1 LRADARFCSAAS
13 ARFPQSRAADAIM
26 NAPAPLKRISTIDTP
41 AQGEPSNLD
50 GTFWNSDT
58 IAELLRDI
66 GLDHVAICPGSS
78 FRGLHESLVNRLG
91 NTRPEMLLCLHEEH
105 AVAIAH
111 GFARVTGKPMG
122 VIVHCNVGL
131 MHAAMAVYNAW
142 CDRMPIVILGGVG
155 PVDSARRRTPI
166 DWLHSVADQGALVR
180 NYVKWDDQP
189 LSAKAAVESILRGY
203 QMACTAPKAPVY
215 ITLDQR
221 LQEDSFAY
229 TNEIKPKVARFRA
242 PMSPAPDPQLI
253 ESAAQ
258 LLLQARSPVILAGRV
273 SRDET
278 AWAER
283 VRLAEMLGA
292 RVLTDLK
299 VAGAF
304 PTDHPLHGPDPAIA
318 FTPDDGVAIVRDAD
332 VILSLDWWDQATL
345 FKQAW
350 GEADVPAKV
359 IRCSIDTF
367 IHRGW
372 TRDHMGLT
380 AIDIDIL
387 AEPDRAVPL
396 LLTQLEKGMDDKFR
410 RAAADRVDAARIHR
424 KRPEP
429 FHPVTGGSDAIGL
442 WDIGSALGEAFG
454 DKPYCLMRAPLG
466 WHVGALP
473 IHHPLDYL
481 GADGAAGIGGAPG
494 MSVGSALAL
503 RDSGR
508 LPVAV
513 FGDGDYLMGVS
524 ALWTAARHRIPMLIV
539 IANNTG
545 YYIDEQHQVTTSL
558 ARDRST
564 QTASIGQRISDP
576 EVDIMAMAKA
586 QGFDGSGP
594 LRIKSDLKDAI
605 SAGIAAVEAGGCY
618 LIDVRIR
625 PDYEGYPR

>member
-1 LRADARFCSAAS
+1 
-13 ARFPQSRAADAIM
+13 M
-26 NAPAPLKRISTIDTP
+26 NAPTPAKRISTIDTP
-41 AQGEPSNLD
+41 AQQVPDGFN

-58 IAELLRDI
+58 VAELLRDI
-66 GLDHVAICPGSS
+66 GLDFVALCPGSS
-78 FRGLHESLVNRLG
+78 FRGLHESLVNHLG
-91 NTRPEMLLCLHEEH
+91 NVRPEMLLCLHEEN

-111 GFARVTGKPMG
+111 GYARVAGKPMG

-131 MHAAMAVYNAW
+131 MHATMAVYNAW
-142 CDRMPIVILGGVG
+142 CDRMPILILGGSG
-155 PVDSARRRTPI
+155 PLDSARRRTPI
-166 DWLHSVADQGALVR
+166 DWLHSVSDQAALVR
-180 NYVKWDDQP
+180 NYVKWDDAP
-189 LSAKAAVESILRGY
+189 ISPKAAIESILRGH
-203 QMACTAPKAPVY
+203 QMASTAPKAPVY

-221 LQEDSFAY
+221 MQEDSLLHAR
-229 TNEIKPKVARFRA
+229 EAKPKVVRFQA
-242 PMSPAPDPQLI
+242 PASPAADPALVAR
-253 ESAAQ
+253 AAD
-258 LLLQARSPVILAGRV
+258 LLLKARSPVILAGRV
-273 SRDET
+273 SRDEQ

-318 FTPDDGVAIVRDAD
+318 FTPDEGVAIMRTAD
-332 VILSLDWWDQATL
+332 VVLSLDWWDQATL

-350 GEADVPAKV
+350 GESDVPATI

-380 AIDIDIL
+380 AVDLDIL
-387 AEPDRAVPL
+387 AEPDRVVPL
-396 LLTQLEKGMDDKFR
+396 LLHEIEERADDPFR
-410 RAAADRVDAARIHR
+410 RATAARLDACR
-424 KRPEP
+424 ADQKPAEP
-429 FHPVTGGSDAIGL
+429 FRPVSGGADAIGL
-442 WDIGSALGEAFG
+442 WDIGAGLNAALR

-494 MSVGSALAL
+494 MAVGSALAL
-503 RDSGR
+503 RGSGR

-513 FGDGDYLMGVS
+513 FGDGDYLMGIS
-524 ALWTAARHRIPMLIV
+524 ALWTAARHRIPLLIV
-539 IANNTG
+539 IANNAG

-558 ARDRST
+558 ARKRPVD
-564 QTASIGQRISDP
+564 TASIGQRISDP
-576 EVDIMAMAKA
+576 DVDILAMAKA
-586 QGFDGSGP
+586 QGFDGCGP
-594 LRIKSDLKDAI
+594 VKSKSELAAAI
-605 SAGIAAVEAGGCY
+605 AAGIAAVEQGRCY
-618 LIDVRIR
+618 LIDVRIA

>member
-1 LRADARFCSAAS
+1 LLRRDNKTGGG
-13 ARFPQSRAADAIM
+13 QGV
-26 NAPAPLKRISTIDTP
+26 NAPTPAKRISTIDTP
-41 AQGEPSNLD
+41 AQQVPEGFD

-58 IAELLRDI
+58 IAELLRAI
-66 GLDHVAICPGSS
+66 GLDYVAICPGSS
-78 FRGLHESLVNRLG
+78 FRGLHESLVNHLG
-91 NTRPEMLLCLHEEH
+91 NTQPEMLLCLHEEN

-111 GFARVTGKPMG
+111 GYARVTGEPMG

-131 MHAAMAVYNAW
+131 MHATMAVYNAW
-142 CDRMPIVILGGVG
+142 CDRMPIVILGGSG
-155 PVDSARRRTPI
+155 PLDSIRRRTPI
-166 DWLHSVADQGALVR
+166 DWLHSVSDQAALVR
-180 NYVKWDDQP
+180 NYVKWDDAP
-189 LSAKAAVESILRGY
+189 LSSKAAVESILRGR
-203 QMACTAPKAPVY
+203 QIAATAPKAPVY

-221 LQEDSFAY
+221 LQEDSSLHAR
-229 TNEIKPKVARFRA
+229 EIKPKVERFQA
-242 PMSPAPDPQLI
+242 PKSPAPDPQLI
-253 ESAAQ
+253 AQAAD
-258 LLLQARSPVILAGRV
+258 LLVQAKSPVILAGRV
-273 SRDET
+273 SRDEQ

-283 VRLAEMLGA
+283 IRLAEMLGA

-299 VAGAF
+299 VAAAF

-318 FTPDDGVAIVRDAD
+318 FTPDEGVAIMRDAD

-345 FKQAW
+345 FRQAW
-350 GEADVPAKV
+350 GESDVPAKI

-380 AIDIDIL
+380 AVDLDIL
-387 AEPDRAVPL
+387 AEPDRTLPL
-396 LLTQLEKGMDDKFR
+396 LLREVEARADDAFR
-410 RAAADRVDAARIHR
+410 RAAAARLAACRVAQ
-424 KRPEP
+424 KPPQP
-429 FHPVTGGSDAIGL
+429 FPPLRGGADTIGL
-442 WDIGSALGEAFG
+442 WDIGAALRETLG

-494 MSVGSALAL
+494 MAVGSALAL
-503 RDSGR
+503 KGSGR

-539 IANNTG
+539 IANNSG

-558 ARDRST
+558 ARQRPT
-564 QTASIGQRISDP
+564 ETAPVGQRIADP
-576 EVDIMAMAKA
+576 EIDILAMAKA
-586 QGFDGSGP
+586 QGFAGAGP
-594 LRIKSDLKDAI
+594 VRARSELAPAI
-605 SAGIAAVEAGGCY
+605 AAGIAAVEQGQCY

>member
-1 LRADARFCSAAS
+1 
-13 ARFPQSRAADAIM
+13 M
-26 NAPAPLKRISTIDTP
+26 NAPTNPNRISTIDAP
-41 AQGEPSNLD
+41 AQKMPADFD

-66 GLDHVAICPGSS
+66 GLDYVAICPGSS

-91 NTRPEMLLCLHEEH
+91 NVRPEMLLCLHEEH

-122 VIVHCNVGL
+122 VVVHCNVGL

-142 CDRMPIVILGGVG
+142 CDRMPVMVLGGIG
-155 PVDSARRRTPI
+155 PVDSVRRRTPI
-166 DWLHSVADQGALVR
+166 DWLHSVSDQAALVR

-189 LSAKAAVESILRGY
+189 LSAKAAVESILRGH

-221 LQEDSFAY
+221 LQEDSLAHAKD
-229 TNEIKPKVARFRA
+229 IKPKASRFVA
-242 PMSPAPDPQLI
+242 PPSPAADPALV
-253 ESAAQ
+253 ESAAR
-258 LLLQARSPVILAGRV
+258 LLLNARSPVILAGRV

-283 VRLAEMLGA
+283 VKLAEMLGA

-318 FTPDDGVAIVRDAD
+318 FTPDDGVAIMRDAD

-380 AIDIDIL
+380 AVDLDIL
-387 AEPDRAVPL
+387 AEPDRVVPL
-396 LLTQLEKGMDDKFR
+396 LLQALERDSDYRFR
-410 RAAADRVDAARIHR
+410 KAAGARLKACQDTH
-424 KRPEP
+424 KPPKP
-429 FHPVTGGSDAIGL
+429 FPPVQGGPDAIGL
-442 WDIGSALGEAFG
+442 WDIGIALGEALG

-466 WHVGALP
+466 WHVSSLP
-473 IHHPLDYL
+473 IHHPLEYL

-539 IANNTG
+539 IANNNG

-558 ARDRST
+558 ARDRAT
-564 QTASIGQRISDP
+564 ETASVGQRIADP
-576 EVDIMAMAKA
+576 EVDILAMAKA
-586 QGFDGSGP
+586 QGFGGAGP
-594 LRIKSDLKDAI
+594 IERRGDFVKALSD
-605 SAGIAAVEAGGCY
+605 GIAAVEAGGCY
-618 LIDVRIR
+618 LVDVRIR

>member
-1 LRADARFCSAAS
+1 
-13 ARFPQSRAADAIM
+13 M
-26 NAPAPLKRISTIDTP
+26 NAPTTAKRISTIDAP
-41 AQGEPSNLD
+41 AQQMPPGFN

-58 IAELLRDI
+58 IAQVLRDV
-66 GLDHVAICPGSS
+66 GLDYVTICPGSS
-78 FRGLHESLVNRLG
+78 FRGLHESLVNSLG
-91 NTRPEMLLCLHEEH
+91 NERPEMLLCLHEEH

-111 GFARVTGKPMG
+111 GYARVAGKPLG
-122 VIVHCNVGL
+122 VIVHSNVGV
-131 MHAAMAVYNAW
+131 MHASMAIYNAW
-142 CDRMPIVILGGVG
+142 CDRAPMIVLGGIG
-155 PVDSARRRTPI
+155 PLDSARRRTPI
-166 DWLHSVADQGALVR
+166 DWLHSVVDQGALVR
-180 NYVKWDDQP
+180 PYVKWDDQP
-189 LSAKAAVESILRGY
+189 LSAKAVVESILRGH

-221 LQEDSFAY
+221 LQEDSLAY
-229 TNEIKPKVARFRA
+229 GKDAKPNAKRFVAPA
-242 PMSPAPDPQLI
+242 SPAADLGLV

-258 LLLQARSPVILAGRV
+258 LLLHARSPVILAGRV

-283 VRLAEMLGA
+283 IKLAEMLGA

-318 FTPDDGVAIVRDAD
+318 FTPDDGVAIMRDAD

-380 AIDIDIL
+380 AVDVDIL
-387 AEPDRAVPL
+387 AEPDRVVPL
-396 LLTQLEKGMDDKFR
+396 LLQQLEQKADNHFRQAAAARLEAR
-410 RAAADRVDAARIHR
+410 RAAQKPVV
-424 KRPEP
+424 P
-429 FHPVTGGSDAIGL
+429 FPPVTGGPDAIGL
-442 WDIGSALGEAFG
+442 WDIGVALGEALG

-473 IHHPLDYL
+473 IHHPLGYL

-503 RDSGR
+503 RGSGR

-564 QTASIGQRISDP
+564 DTASIGQRISDP
-576 EVDIMAMAKA
+576 EVDILAMAKA
-586 QGFDGSGP
+586 QGFDGAGP
-594 LRIKSDLKDAI
+594 IRRRGDLTNAI
-605 SAGIAAVEAGGCY
+605 AAGIAAVEIGRCY
-618 LIDVRIR
+618 LIDVRVQ